1 MKLIRAK
8 FEEFHREREKLHELM
23 ADYIADYRQFQG
35 MPDDRKE
42 YLEKRYTRRSATVNC
57 LLCGEEGD
65 IYWHIQDISIL
76 LGRNP
81 SSISR
86 IIVEMERAD
95 VWCSRLLILR
105 KETKSANGNKIYVY
119 RSEIFDLIFDCYEE
133 KYLLR
138 FSEPRQ
144 GNKDKA
150 PDINEVRRFWQYLKD
165 SAQIQKE
172 HIGLQEEQTEM
183 PDLPPLRWKDILSL
197 IWNKVFTFKTG
208 TLASVAIAVC
218 YQAARWWPDMAP
230 WFIVV
235 SGLTLAACVA
245 FLHLRRAAV
254 SSLSSLGAVAMLFSM
269 LWGANL
275 YSTTG
280 SFNAVNG
287 TVLPSQANEQTGEH
301 ILTLVPELD
310 EGPKVNFRVNSD
322 FYDNLKEVFY
332 RISPETEYHSTGFND
347 IQYPNLLIDP
357 GQKQGPITLD
367 VKYVDTEGKEHGP
380 WTYSFDITKE
390 RFELSK
396 NFFLHQMGSWMKVY
410 YMTDPVVIE
419 LDFDSKYAD
428 NVVKS
433 VALAINKDTPEAM
446 IPIEKGKPVKGEL
459 VPAKDIEYIMT
470 YLVFA
475 DGTSSDIRR
484 TKLKSSAFD

>member
-1 MKLIRAK
+1 
-8 FEEFHREREKLHELM
+8 
-23 ADYIADYRQFQG
+23 
-35 MPDDRKE
+35 
-42 YLEKRYTRRSATVNC
+42 
-57 LLCGEEGD
+57 
-65 IYWHIQDISIL
+65 
-76 LGRNP
+76 
-81 SSISR
+81 
-86 IIVEMERAD
+86 
-95 VWCSRLLILR
+95 
-105 KETKSANGNKIYVY
+105 
-119 RSEIFDLIFDCYEE
+119 
-133 KYLLR
+133 
-138 FSEPRQ
+138 
-144 GNKDKA
+144 
-150 PDINEVRRFWQYLKD
+150 
-165 SAQIQKE
+165 
-172 HIGLQEEQTEM
+172 
-183 PDLPPLRWKDILSL
+183 
-197 IWNKVFTFKTG
+197 
-208 TLASVAIAVC
+208 
-218 YQAARWWPDMAP
+218 
-230 WFIVV
+230 
-235 SGLTLAACVA
+235 
-245 FLHLRRAAV
+245 
-254 SSLSSLGAVAMLFSM
+254 MLFSM

-380 WTYSFDITKE
+380 WTYSFDITKK

-396 NFFLHQMGSWMKVY
+396 EFFLHQMGSWMKVY